1 MLYIYAT
8 LHKQQTRS
16 HGRQRH
22 GSVRVKCTPSEKKSV
37 IERFIDHNA
46 FYQEYKDELF
56 YQHNDKVGNDSRA
69 YSTEEIITQ
78 INEKIPD
85 WMIKKNDLY
94 ESYLI
99 RYNHVVVQ
107 TGERLNR
114 THTARIA
121 DEYTDRYYIDYGQ
134 GSAPRYQKS
143 LNNNLFD
150 FGDN

>member
-22 GSVRVKCTPSEKKSV
+22 GSVRVKCTAGEKKSV

-56 YQHNDKVGNDSRA
+56 YQHNDKVGNDNRA

-99 RYNHVVVQ
+99 RYNHVVLQ
-107 TGERLNR
+107 TGERLNN

-121 DEYTDRYYIDYGQ
+121 DEYIDRYYIDYGQ

-143 LNNNLFD
+143 ITGNLFD